1 MACGDSRR
9 STSGYVLMLNG
20 AAVSWRSK
28 RQSTV
33 ALSTAEAEFVA
44 ASSLVQEV
52 IYLRKLLTNMG
63 FPQTEPTVIFED
75 NECCVAWSEGSVGG
89 SERAKHID
97 LRKHFVHD
105 AVQAKI
111 LKLQKIDSKN
121 NAADLLTKALDQ
133 DLVATHRKHCMGL

>member
-1 MACGDSRR
+1 MAIEASIYGCAVDCRGRVCCCQFARSGGDLPSQ
-9 STSGYVLMLNG
+9 TLDQHGV
-20 AAVSWRSK
+20 
-28 RQSTV
+28 
-33 ALSTAEAEFVA
+33 
-44 ASSLVQEV
+44 
-52 IYLRKLLTNMG
+52 
-63 FPQTEPTVIFED
+63 PQTEPTVIFED
-75 NECCVAWSEGSVGG
+75 NKCCVAWSEGSVGG

-111 LKLQKIDSKN
+111 LKLQKIDSKY